1 MTDWKKTL
9 KEALKDTE
17 GAYDKAISA
26 FDNAGIKLQDV
37 GSGDY
42 TSTSKYNDDIKKY
55 EDEVTKL
62 KGEITSLKEAP
73 NPLVDEIAKLKETHT
88 SEMAAEKA
96 KVQGIIKSHAIAEK
110 INGLGIT
117 NELEVLGIKSLIKAD
132 DIQMDD
138 DYNIVG
144 DSLDKQINSL
154 KETYGSAFKAPKMV
168 STGQSIQT
176 SQTNGGAVKQYSS
189 LAEIQALTQEQVNA
203 DLPNIMSQLGNLK

>member
-9 KEALKDTE
+9 REALKDTE

-110 INGLGIT
+110 INSLGIT
-117 NELEVLGIKSLIKAD
+117 NELEVLGMKSLIKAD
-132 DIQMDD
+132 DIKMDD
-138 DYNIVG
+138 DYNITG
-144 DSLDKQINSL
+144 GLDEQINSL

-176 SQTNGGAVKQYSS
+176 SQTNGGAVRQYSS
-189 LAEIQALTQEQVNA
+189 LDEIRSLSQEQVAA
-203 DLPNIMSQLGNLK
+203 DLDNIVAQMSNLK